1 MNITPDNFIVWQNGF
16 FKINDTILFTWILM
30 AVIISVSVI
39 LRLMLTKE
47 KNIGRLQSFFEV
59 LIYGIKEQ
67 VEKMG
72 KVDINFVFPFIATIF
87 IFILFS
93 NLMQIIPFFYS
104 PTASLSTNVALVIV
118 VVSLGVIYGIKQVGV
133 FGYFKKYLRPTPV
146 MLVMNII
153 SDVSS
158 NCALAIRLYGNVMSG
173 MIISAVISQVA
184 FLAIGFPIFL
194 SMLSFISSVIQ
205 AYIFSVLALVF
216 IISAEN

>member
-1 MNITPDNFIVWQNGF
+1 MNITPDSFIVWQNGF

-59 LIYGIKEQ
+59 LIYGIKDQ

-93 NLMQIIPFFYS
+93 NLMQIIPFFI
-104 PTASLSTNVALVIV
+104 AS
-118 VVSLGVIYGIKQVGV
+118 
-133 FGYFKKYLRPTPV
+133 
-146 MLVMNII
+146 
-153 SDVSS
+153 
-158 NCALAIRLYGNVMSG
+158 
-173 MIISAVISQVA
+173 
-184 FLAIGFPIFL
+184 
-194 SMLSFISSVIQ
+194 
-205 AYIFSVLALVF
+205 
-216 IISAEN
+216 

>member
-1 MNITPDNFIVWQNGF
+1 MNITPDSFIVWQNGF

-59 LIYGIKEQ
+59 LIYGIKDQ

-72 KVDINFVFPFIATIF
+72 
-87 IFILFS
+87 ILFS

-173 MIISAVISQVA
+173 MIISAVISQIA

>member
-1 MNITPDNFIVWQNGF
+1 MNITPDSFIVWQNGF

-59 LIYGIKEQ
+59 LIYGIKDQ

-118 VVSLGVIYGIKQVGV
+118 VVSLGVIYGIKHVGV

-173 MIISAVISQVA
+173 MIISAVISQIA

>member
-1 MNITPDNFIVWQNGF
+1 
-16 FKINDTILFTWILM
+16 
-30 AVIISVSVI
+30 
-39 LRLMLTKE
+39 
-47 KNIGRLQSFFEV
+47 
-59 LIYGIKEQ
+59 
-67 VEKMG
+67 
-72 KVDINFVFPFIATIF
+72 
-87 IFILFS
+87 
-93 NLMQIIPFFYS
+93 
-104 PTASLSTNVALVIV
+104 
-118 VVSLGVIYGIKQVGV
+118 
-133 FGYFKKYLRPTPV
+133 

-173 MIISAVISQVA
+173 MIISAVISQIA

>member
-1 MNITPDNFIVWQNGF
+1 
-16 FKINDTILFTWILM
+16 
-30 AVIISVSVI
+30 
-39 LRLMLTKE
+39 
-47 KNIGRLQSFFEV
+47 
-59 LIYGIKEQ
+59 
-67 VEKMG
+67 
-72 KVDINFVFPFIATIF
+72 
-87 IFILFS
+87 
-93 NLMQIIPFFYS
+93 
-104 PTASLSTNVALVIV
+104 
-118 VVSLGVIYGIKQVGV
+118 
-133 FGYFKKYLRPTPV
+133 